1 MIGLIITGHGN
12 FATGVDTSVQVIA
25 GKQENYELVDFP
37 LEATLEDLKAGLTN
51 AMDKLA
57 HLDGILVLADLVG
70 GSPFKTA
77 VEMSVGR
84 SNVAVVGGVS
94 LAAIL
99 EMSMMR
105 SFSEDVFALADSS
118 VDCVKN
124 NVLKYAFVAKAEVN
138 DEDGI

>member
-37 LEATLEDLKAGLTN
+37 IDATLEDLKSNLT
-51 AMDKLA
+51 AALDKLA
-57 HLDGILVLADLVG
+57 GLDGILVLADLVG

-77 VEMSVGR
+77 VEVSAGR
-84 SNVAVVGGVS
+84 ENVAVVGGVS

-118 VDCVKN
+118 VECVKN
-124 NVLKYAFVAKAEVN
+124 NVLKYEFVKKQEIN